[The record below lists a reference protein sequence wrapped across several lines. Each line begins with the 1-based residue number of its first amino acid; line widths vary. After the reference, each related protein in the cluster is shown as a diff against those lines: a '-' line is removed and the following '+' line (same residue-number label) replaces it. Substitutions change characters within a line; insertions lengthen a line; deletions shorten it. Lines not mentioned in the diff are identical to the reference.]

1 MVANRNA
8 KKCAATAAWGVKT
21 GHIDLVSRLG
31 KGSICRTT
39 FALENV
45 HTRIPVLP
53 LTPPRFFIRSF
64 KIKTFPM

>member
-21 GHIDLVSRLG
+21 GHIDLMSRLG
-31 KGSICRTT
+31 KGSMCRTT

-53 LTPPRFFIRSF
+53 PPAALLH
-64 KIKTFPM
+64 

>member
-53 LTPPRFFIRSF
+53 PP
-64 KIKTFPM
+64 PAALLH